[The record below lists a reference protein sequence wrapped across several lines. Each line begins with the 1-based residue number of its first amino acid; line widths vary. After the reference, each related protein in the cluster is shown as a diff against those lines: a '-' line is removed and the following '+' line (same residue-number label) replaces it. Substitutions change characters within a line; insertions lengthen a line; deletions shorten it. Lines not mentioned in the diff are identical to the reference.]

1 MIFWPNPRTFEFTR
15 EKCFRIRKGKKGD
28 EEENGNG
35 NDKNKDKRG
44 VSKTDGKNLINKM
57 LRVTKTKEYDKT
69 FIFLPKTWVH

>member
-1 MIFWPNPRTFEFTR
+1 M
-15 EKCFRIRKGKKGD
+15 RKGKKGD

-57 LRVTKTKEYDKT
+57 LRVTKTKENDKS